1 MAAPAT
7 WPSASAN
14 RSSPRQT
21 ATACAS
27 ATSPASNTACPENTD
42 HHGWNALHWALREAL
57 RDPAYAR
64 GPFAAIFERIAPSTL
79 DVNVGERL
87 VRVDRNHSEYLLFQT
102 LWTLFRSRF
111 NTRQRKPFAAFE
123 TADILDTW
131 QHLPSCATS
140 SPASSTPPSDS
151 MDRRAPQGGAPRAD
165 GITEEIRMNLL
176 SSV

>member
-42 HHGWNALHWALREAL
+42 HHGWNALHWALRDL
-57 RDPAYAR
+57 TYAR
-64 GPFAAIFERIAPSTL
+64 GPFAAILERVSPFTL
-79 DVNVGERL
+79 DMNVGERL
-87 VRVDRNHSEYLLFQT
+87 ARSHSEYRLFQT
-102 LWTLFRSRF
+102 LWPLLRSRF
-111 NTRQRKPFAAFE
+111 NIRQRKPFAAFE